1 MKKKMKNSDYAT
13 TTRKST
19 DKSVEDDSAV
29 TTITLVG
36 SNELNDKE
44 QNDDLPTT
52 STVPVTYD
60 MPADYLV
67 EEDETT
73 TTTVTVINSVN

>member
-1 MKKKMKNSDYAT
+1 MKKNSDYAT